1 MSRIS
6 PKGLTSMRSKH
17 VFLWSPHL
25 FWYSVCLLTCINS
38 LLFDSLKRLRIPL
51 QSQKKVQNKLLRM
64 MNNCTL
70 KDHITTTSLLTKFN
84 LPSVNQL
91 SEEIKIT
98 EAWKIINISE
108 YPIALIPN
116 EPNRQTN
123 GREVRSTTMRDWK
136 EDANSKAGKSC
147 FTYDTARLW
156 NQCPSEIKTSATIN
170 QAKSAI
176 KKYCKNLPTDQQ

>member
-1 MSRIS
+1 MHSFACYAKNIIKVVQCLWMSKLRYGLQLCNRVRLAENE
-6 PKGLTSMRSKH
+6 PK
-17 VFLWSPHL
+17 
-25 FWYSVCLLTCINS
+25 NS
-38 LLFDSLKRLRIPL
+38 LMLSL
-51 QSQKKVQNKLLRM
+51 QVAQNKLLRM

-91 SEEIKIT
+91 SAEIKIT